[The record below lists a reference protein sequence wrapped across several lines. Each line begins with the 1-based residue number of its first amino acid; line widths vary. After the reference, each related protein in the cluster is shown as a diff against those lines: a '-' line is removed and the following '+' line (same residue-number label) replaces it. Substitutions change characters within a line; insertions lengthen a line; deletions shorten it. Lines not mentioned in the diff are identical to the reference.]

1 MLRAMSAEQDPARK
15 RSPLLPMFL
24 IVLVDVLG
32 FTIVIPLLAYY
43 AEAFGASPLV
53 ATLLVSVYAVC
64 SLVSTPIIGKLS
76 DQYGRKPLLM
86 YSQAG
91 TCIGFLV
98 LAFSGS
104 LWMVFLGRILPGL
117 SAGNL
122 SIAQAYISDHT
133 KPENRAKA
141 FGVIGVAFGF
151 GFLFGPALGGWLG
164 DYVLDTSFHCEVSF
178 LVAAGMSALSIF
190 CTYTLLPRSE
200 KPAPAAEVV
209 GPGGTRPSAF
219 DWRTYAEYFGRPA
232 LRGLYVQFFLFS
244 FAFSLFFSGFALFA
258 KHNPHLQWG
267 HSEVGWLFTYSG
279 FLGIVLQGGLLGRLV
294 KKFGELKLTISAF
307 VCAAISYSVVAF
319 ATSWHWLYI
328 GATIST
334 FGHGVLRP
342 VLTSRITQAVG
353 RHEQGVAI
361 GISGSLG
368 SVAMAL
374 APPTG
379 GLMLDDKNVIAWG
392 LIPAGVSL
400 FGLIITLMAK
410 APAQPPEPE
419 PALPSARINGS

>member
-1 MLRAMSAEQDPARK
+1 MLRAMSVEEQPHKRA

-43 AEAFGASPLV
+43 AEEFGASPLI
-53 ATLLVSVYAVC
+53 ATLLVSVYALC
-64 SLVSTPIIGKLS
+64 SLISTPIIGKLS

-91 TCIGFLV
+91 TCFGFLV
-98 LAFSGS
+98 LAMSGS

-164 DYVLDTSFHCEVSF
+164 DYVLDVSFHCEVSF
-178 LVAAGMSALSIF
+178 LVAAALSALSIF
-190 CTYTLLPRSE
+190 CTYTLLPKTE
-200 KPAPAAEVV
+200 KPTVTDVDV
-209 GPGGTRPSAF
+209 GPGGKRPSAF
-219 DWRTYAEYFGRPA
+219 DWRVYAEYFGRPE

-258 KHNPHLQWG
+258 KHNDNLRWS

-279 FLGIVLQGGLLGRLV
+279 FMGIVLQGGLLGRLV
-294 KKFGELKLTISAF
+294 KKYGELKLTISSFFCSVIA
-307 VCAAISYSVVAF
+307 YSVIAF
-319 ATSWHWLYI
+319 AEDWRWLVV

-368 SVAMAL
+368 SVAMAV

-379 GLMLDDKNVIAWG
+379 GLMLDSHNVVAWG

-400 FGLIITLMAK
+400 LGLVAVLLAKK
-410 APAQPPEPE
+410 APAQPPAEPTI
-419 PALPSARINGS
+419 PSARVA

>member
-1 MLRAMSAEQDPARK
+1 MLRAMSAEEQPRK

-43 AEAFGASPLV
+43 AEAFGATPLI
-53 ATLLVSVYAVC
+53 ATTLVSVYALC
-64 SLVSTPIIGKLS
+64 SLISTPIIGKLS

-91 TCIGFLV
+91 TCFGFLV

-164 DYVLDTSFHCEVSF
+164 DYVLDVSFHCEVSF
-178 LVAAGMSALSIF
+178 LVAAGMSLLSII
-190 CTYTLLPRSE
+190 CTYTLLPKAE
-200 KPAPAAEVV
+200 KPTTTDAPV
-209 GPGGTRPSAF
+209 GPGGKRPSAF
-219 DWRTYAEYFGRPA
+219 DWRVYAEYFGRPA
-232 LRGLYVQFFLFS
+232 LRSLYVQFFLFS
-244 FAFSLFFSGFALFA
+244 FSFSLFFSGFALFA
-258 KHNPHLQWG
+258 KHNPNLNWG

-294 KKFGELKLTISAF
+294 KKHGELKLTIASF
-307 VCAAISYSVVAF
+307 LAACVSYVVVAF
-319 ATSWHWLYI
+319 AADWRWIYV
-328 GATIST
+328 GATIAA
-334 FGHGVLRP
+334 FGQGVLRP

-379 GLMLDDKNVIAWG
+379 GLMLDNKNVVAWG
-392 LIPAGVSL
+392 LIPACVSIVGL
-400 FGLIITLMAK
+400 FVTLVWK
-410 APAQPPEPE
+410 TPAQPPDEDKIPK
-419 PALPSARINGS
+419 AQVH

>member
-1 MLRAMSAEQDPARK
+1 MLRAMSEEQPRK

-43 AEAFGASPLV
+43 AEAFGATPLI
-53 ATLLVSVYAVC
+53 ATTLVSVYALC
-64 SLVSTPIIGKLS
+64 SLISTPIIGKLS

-91 TCIGFLV
+91 TCFGFLV

-133 KPENRAKA
+133 RPENRAKA

-164 DYVLDTSFHCEVSF
+164 DYVLDVSFHCEVSF
-178 LVAAGMSALSIF
+178 LVAAGMSLLSII
-190 CTYTLLPRSE
+190 CTYTLLPKAE
-200 KPAPAAEVV
+200 KPITTDAPV
-209 GPGGTRPSAF
+209 GPGGKRPSAF
-219 DWRTYAEYFGRPA
+219 DWRVYAEYFGRPA
-232 LRGLYVQFFLFS
+232 LRSLYVQFFLFS
-244 FAFSLFFSGFALFA
+244 FSFSLFFSGFALFA
-258 KHNPHLQWG
+258 KHNPNLNWG

-294 KKFGELKLTISAF
+294 KKYGELKLTVASFIAA
-307 VCAAISYSVVAF
+307 CASYVVVAF
-319 ATSWHWLYI
+319 AADWRWIYV
-328 GATIST
+328 GATIAA
-334 FGHGVLRP
+334 FGQGVLRP

-379 GLMLDDKNVIAWG
+379 GLMLDNKNVVAWG
-392 LIPAGVSL
+392 LIPACVSIVGL
-400 FGLIITLMAK
+400 FVTLAWK
-410 APAQPPEPE
+410 TPAQPPDEDKIPK
-419 PALPSARINGS
+419 ARVQ